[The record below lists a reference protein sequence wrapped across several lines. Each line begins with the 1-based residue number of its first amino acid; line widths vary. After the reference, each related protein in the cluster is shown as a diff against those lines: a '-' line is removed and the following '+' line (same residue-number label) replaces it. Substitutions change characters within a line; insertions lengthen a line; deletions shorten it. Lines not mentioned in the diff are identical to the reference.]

1 MRHAFNINASYIRL
15 MYLYINGILE
25 YRHLT
30 LLEYRHLTLLE
41 YRHLT
46 LLEYRHLTLLE
57 YRKTGIVT

>member
-46 LLEYRHLTLLE
+46 LLEYR
-57 YRKTGIVT
+57 KTGIVT